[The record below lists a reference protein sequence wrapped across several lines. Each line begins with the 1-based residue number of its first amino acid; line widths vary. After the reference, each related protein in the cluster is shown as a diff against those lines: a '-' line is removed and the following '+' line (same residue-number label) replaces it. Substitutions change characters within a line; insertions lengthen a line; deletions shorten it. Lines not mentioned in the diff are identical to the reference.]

1 MKIKKGKLNYDQSG
15 RAYPPNPR
23 VKENWDC
30 IWEYEGKYYKLV
42 GDNEHKEWDEV
53 NIYNQIID
61 EVYENY
67 EGKRQKWEIGR
78 VGEIPKLS
86 KEEFINKCKT
96 DTEFSEMWGLKIEER
111 KLSLEDRIQF
121 YYKRDCGNG
130 KFMPDKILKE
140 ELKSERTVKM
150 LDKQN
155 IPTKLITLTY
165 KNETIESYE

>member
-61 EVYENY
+61 EAYENY
-67 EGKRQKWEIGR
+67 CKSFDTQSEI
-78 VGEIPKLS
+78 ES
-86 KEEFINKCKT
+86 HSFDT
-96 DTEFSEMWGLKIEER
+96 DPMTKIVFVEKIKNLDWFSERWGLKLEER
-111 KLSLEDRIQF
+111 ELSLEERCELG
-121 YYKRDCGNG
+121 YKYVDPFEWDMLMGGGQEGDEGNCN
-130 KFMPDKILKE
+130 DY
-140 ELKSERTVKM
+140 
-150 LDKQN
+150 N
-155 IPTKLITLTY
+155 IPTKLITLTHN
-165 KNETIESYE
+165 NETIESYE